1 MSFKYRIG
9 DKVKVRSDLT
19 VKHYKMKNSSAED
32 VVIPDVL
39 EYRDKIATITNI
51 TAGGKYRI
59 DIDGRKYSWTD
70 EMFEELKHK
79 PIIIYQKDNQIIAL
93 DKNTGKKAIAT
104 CCSEDHFDF
113 YVGANLAY
121 DRLKEQFKEKKSHAF
136 NLGDYVIGTDD
147 NWYGITCPGWIG
159 KVVEVLEDT
168 YGDIRVQKLS
178 GGTIYPVES
187 KYFRLA
193 TDEDL
198 TVERL
203 KKSEMQ

>member
-1 MSFKYRIG
+1 MRFKYKIG

-32 VVIPDVL
+32 VVIPDML
-39 EYRDKIATITNI
+39 KYKDKIATIQTI
-51 TAGGKYRI
+51 TSIGKYKI

-70 EMFEELKHK
+70 GMFEELKHK
-79 PIIIYQKDNQIIAL
+79 PIIIYQKDNQVIAL
-93 DKNTGKKAIAT
+93 DKNTGEKATST

-121 DRLKEQFKEKKSHAF
+121 DRLKKQLEEKKSHAF
-136 NLGDYVIGTDD
+136 NLGDYVIGIGD
-147 NWYGITCPGWIG
+147 NWYAITREGWIG
-159 KVVEVLEDT
+159 KVVKTEDED
-168 YGDIRVQKLS
+168 GDIGVQRLG
-178 GGTIYPVES
+178 GGTVFPV
-187 KYFRLA
+187 KPQYFRLA

-203 KKSEMQ
+203 KKSEE